1 MNIIQKQFGNKKKK
15 WDKKI
20 GSVMSTLLDFE
31 RGGYPTRQTVSGG
44 YSIMKSGNSSYSPE
58 IKQKKWVSLTE
69 RDLHKFQK
77 INNPIDSKDIS
88 ESLKLG
94 TELVMAQKTGK
105 SVYIDPASARR
116 AITAVN
122 TLKLSRQRRRK

>member
-1 MNIIQKQFGNKKKK
+1 
-15 WDKKI
+15 
-20 GSVMSTLLDFE
+20 MSTLLDFE

-44 YSIMKSGNSSYSPE
+44 YSIIRGSNSYSPE
-58 IKQKKWVSLTE
+58 IKQKSWVPLTE
-69 RDLHKFQK
+69 RDLYKFQK
-77 INNPIDSKDIS
+77 INNPIDSNDIS

-105 SVYIDPASARR
+105 SVCIDPASAKR

>member
-1 MNIIQKQFGNKKKK
+1 MNIIQKHFGNKKKK
-15 WDKKI
+15 WDKKVD
-20 GSVMSTLLDFE
+20 SVMSTLLDFE

-44 YSIMKSGNSSYSPE
+44 YSIMSGNSYSPK
-58 IKQKKWVSLTE
+58 IKQKRAVLLTE

-77 INNPIDSKDIS
+77 INNPIDSNDIS

-94 TELVMAQKTGK
+94 TELFMAQKTGK
-105 SVYIDPASARR
+105 SVYIDPASGKR
-116 AITAVN
+116 AVTAVN